1 MANIFQERLN
11 MTLSVTEADEDND
24 IDQEKVERLLEEE
37 DNVND
42 VDKEKVDSSLEKEDK
57 VDDDEKIDRC
67 N

>member
-1 MANIFQERLN
+1 MANIFQEKIN
-11 MTLSVTEADEDND
+11 MTLSATEADEDND
-24 IDQEKVERLLEEE
+24 INQEKVERLLEEE

-42 VDKEKVDSSLEKEDK
+42 FDKEKVNSSLEKEDK